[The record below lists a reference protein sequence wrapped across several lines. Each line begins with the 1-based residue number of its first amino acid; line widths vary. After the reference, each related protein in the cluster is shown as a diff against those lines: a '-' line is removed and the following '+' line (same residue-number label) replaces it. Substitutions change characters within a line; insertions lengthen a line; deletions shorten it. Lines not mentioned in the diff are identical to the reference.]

1 MIARIRNQL
10 LKAVGGVRG
19 TAIPVLSIGEW
30 EGDDE
35 SKEGL

>member
-1 MIARIRNQL
+1 MIARIHNQL
-10 LKAVGGVRG
+10 LKAIGSARG
-19 TAIPVLSIGEW
+19 TAILVLSIGEW

>member
-1 MIARIRNQL
+1 MIAGIRNQL
-10 LKAVGGVRG
+10 LKAIGGMRG

>member
-1 MIARIRNQL
+1 MIAGIHNQL
-10 LKAVGGVRG
+10 LKAIGSMRG

-35 SKEGL
+35 LKEGL